1 MSGHGAGLPDLPG
14 VRTTGRVGENVS
26 IEEGYATARA
36 VILMIVASLKQFT
49 GDLDHLKRVFRLF
62 WHGQMGRPTS
72 GAIRRLSTAQLIS
85 STRFG
90 VPDLVSMPAP
100 PSAQAAY
107 PTISP
112 SKSTAS
118 SKSRI
123 EPPVRAL
130 RQAQG
135 RGVNTKFSPHPGPNE
150 G

>member
-1 MSGHGAGLPDLPG
+1 M
-14 VRTTGRVGENVS
+14 
-26 IEEGYATARA
+26 
-36 VILMIVASLKQFT
+36 LMIVASLKQFT

-62 WHGQMGRPTS
+62 GMVKWGGRLREYPEVID
-72 GAIRRLSTAQLIS
+72 GAIDFVYALWGPGFGQHARTAIGAS
-85 STRFG
+85 GHT
-90 VPDLVSMPAP
+90 
-100 PSAQAAY
+100 
-107 PTISP
+107 TISP

-135 RGVNTKFSPHPGPNE
+135 RGVNTKFSPHPGPVE